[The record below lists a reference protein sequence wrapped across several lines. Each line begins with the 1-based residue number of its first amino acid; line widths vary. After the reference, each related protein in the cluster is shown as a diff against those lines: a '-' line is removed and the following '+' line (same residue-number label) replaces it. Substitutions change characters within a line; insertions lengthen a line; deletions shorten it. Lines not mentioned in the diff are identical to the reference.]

1 VTYVLNGIL
10 QDYDP
15 VSDTASVICTGI
27 GIIDTWLTGVK
38 IDVPINRA
46 LMALGTQVTMFV
58 PDPNKL
64 CEAHIVALPNQ
75 PVPATTAAG
84 AKQVTQTGRL
94 SVFNSSTASVTFIT
108 PFSAAPQVSIQGD
121 AFTSVTITSV
131 SPTGFTASFSGG
143 PFFQWITWQ
152 ATGPQ

>member
-1 VTYVLNGIL
+1 MYQLTGIV

-15 VSDTASVICTGI
+15 ASDTASVICTGI
-27 GIIDTWLTGVK
+27 GIIDTWITGVK

-46 LMALGTQVTMFV
+46 LMALGVQVTMFV

-84 AKQVTQTGRL
+84 ARTVTETGRL
-94 SVFNSSTASVTFIT
+94 SVFNSSTANVTFAT
-108 PFSAAPQVSIQGD
+108 PFTSPPQVSIQGD
-121 AFTSVTITSV
+121 AHTAVTISSVTT
-131 SPTGFTASFSGG
+131 TGFTATFAGG